1 MGELSGRKALVTG
14 ASKPSGIGY
23 AIALKLAEAGADVAV
38 ADLVTGLE
46 NVSNYVATGSSPE
59 LEALAKEIE
68 KRGVKSLA
76 IPLDLTDPG
85 SIAALAER
93 VKAGFGSLDILV
105 NNAGAGFG
113 PALVATLDER
123 LWFKAFD
130 INLHGPF
137 RMVRALLPLM
147 GKGASI
153 INMSSRAGKVAS
165 PFIAAYCTTKAALI
179 MLTKVLA
186 LELGNQGIRVNS
198 VCPGQ
203 IETELGRWG
212 WKLKAFALRKTQEE
226 FETEL
231 AQSIPLKRLGKPDD
245 VADLVLFLASDRSS
259 YITGQALNMTGG
271 QLMEL

>member
-23 AIALKLAEAGADVAV
+23 AIALKLADAGADVAV

-46 NVSNYVATGSSPE
+46 DVSNYVATGSSPE

-85 SIAALAER
+85 SIAALAGR

-113 PALVATLDER
+113 PALVASLDER
-123 LWFKAFD
+123 LWLKAFD

-179 MLTKVLA
+179 MLTKVMA

-198 VCPGQ
+198 ICPGQ

-212 WKLKAFALRKTQEE
+212 WKLKAFALGKTQEQ
-226 FETEL
+226 FESEL
-231 AQSIPLKRLGKPDD
+231 AQTIPLKRLGKPDD
-245 VADLVLFLASDRSS
+245 VANLALFLASDRSS

>member
-14 ASKPSGIGY
+14 ASKPTGIGY

-38 ADLVTGLE
+38 ADLVTGLD
-46 NVSNYVATGSSPE
+46 NVSGYVSTGSNQD
-59 LEALAKEIE
+59 LEALAREIAQ
-68 KRGVKSLA
+68 RGVKSLA
-76 IPLDLTDPG
+76 LPLDVTDPG
-85 SIAALAER
+85 SITALAER

-113 PALVATLDER
+113 PALVASMDEKIW
-123 LWFKAFD
+123 LKTFD

-137 RMVRALLPLM
+137 RVVRALMPLLR
-147 GKGASI
+147 KGGSI

-165 PFIAAYCTTKAALI
+165 PFMAAYCVSKAGLI

-186 LELGNQGIRVNS
+186 LELGNQGIRVNA

-212 WKLKAFALRKTQEE
+212 WKLKAFGLKKNQEE
-226 FETEL
+226 YEKEL
-231 AQSIPLKRLGKPDD
+231 AQSIPLKRLGQPQD
-245 VADLVLFLASDRSS
+245 VAEVVLFLASDRSA
-259 YITGQALNMTGG
+259 YLTGQALNVTGG
-271 QLMEL
+271 QLMEI